1 MALYN
6 DTGSNLVKFNF
17 NQNPLAKELTPTK
30 KDLDMAVW
38 GLPEM
43 DGMDNYDLDPE
54 KDIDMETMQGEEYF
68 KTLQNLTQL
77 HSSAKAKN
85 INISNPGKDPN
96 AQQFSKEW
104 LSAYYENIQRGK
116 ELKQSLD
123 NRETYAKY
131 VNSPNT
137 VAIPLPKGEIVTSD
151 IVNNSLYRYDDAPLK
166 SIVGAYKQR
175 EYIYGVNDLD
185 KLSEEYDNAQQSILG
200 WLVAQPQQFREQL
213 RLSVVEP
220 YLNAIKSPQIDQYK
234 IDKLEFD
241 KQKQAEIMGIKREQ
255 LKINWNNANTSAG
268 RLKLSKQ
275 LAESEDVDN
284 GYNLLF
290 ADLLSDD
297 PKIKQ
302 MAQTRVSQLPFAV
315 NQKSPTTG
323 KVETTYVTPSKI
335 VPLSNGSYDVYI
347 NNKKL
352 YTITPDENGYI
363 GGLKTAYDERI
374 KQKQTGYKPV
384 DIPNVVPQT
393 KPTVA
398 PKPTTVAPKPTIA
411 PKPNQVQK
419 KVEKT
424 TTTPDWGFK

>member
-43 DGMDNYDLDPE
+43 DGMDNYDLDTE

-137 VAIPLPKGEIVTSD
+137 VAIPLPKGEIITSD
-151 IVNNSLYRYDDAPLK
+151 IVNNSLYRYDDTPIRSVA
-166 SIVGAYKQR
+166 GAYKNR
-175 EYIYGVNDLD
+175 EYYYDTGNITKEQLQEDYQAAKASITNWLD
-185 KLSEEYDNAQQSILG
+185 G
-200 WLVAQPQQFREQL
+200 QPPQFREQL

-220 YLNAIKSPQIDQYK
+220 YLAQMKEPIPDQYK
-234 IDKLEFD
+234 IDKFEFD

-255 LKINWNNANTSAG
+255 LKINWSNANTSAG

-297 PKIKQ
+297 PKVKQ
-302 MAQTRVSQLPFAV
+302 MAQTRVMQLPFAV

-323 KVETTYVTPSKI
+323 KVETTYIKPSKI
-335 VPLSNGSYDVYI
+335 VPLSNGSYDVYV

-363 GGLKTAYDERI
+363 GGLKTAYDESI

-384 DIPNVVPQT
+384 DIPNVVPKT
-393 KPTVA
+393 EPTVA
-398 PKPTTVAPKPTIA
+398 PKPVTTPK
-411 PKPNQVQK
+411 N
-419 KVEKT
+419 
-424 TTTPDWGFK
+424 TTTPKASNNKSTQSIIDKINEQK